1 MIHRKTEKEIEV
13 MREANRIVSD
23 VHRLLIPLIKPGTRV
38 SELDALAEDYIRA
51 NGALPAFKGYGSG
64 SKSIPPFPG
73 TLCVSIDDEV
83 VHGIPTDRTL
93 REGEIVS
100 VDVGAEKSGF
110 FGDGAMTHPVG
121 IVDAEKLRLLRV
133 TKESLF
139 RGIDQ
144 AVPGNRLHDISA
156 AIQEHVET
164 NGFTIVRD
172 LVGHGIGRSLH
183 EDPPV
188 PNFGRK
194 GGGPLL
200 EAGMTLAIEPMVNYG
215 GFRVK
220 IDTNG
225 WTVRTRDGTPSA
237 HFEHTVHISKDGPV
251 LLTNHFKR
259 ENGETRIDNG

>member
-1 MIHRKTEKEIEV
+1 MIHRKTEQEIEV

-23 VHRLLIPLIKPGTRV
+23 VHRLLMPLVKPGTRV
-38 SELDALAEDYIRA
+38 SELDAMAEEFIRA
-51 NGALPAFKGYGSG
+51 NGARPAFKGYASG

-100 VDVGAEKSGF
+100 VDVGAEKDGF
-110 FGDGAMTHPVG
+110 FGDGAITLPVG
-121 IVDAEKLRLLRV
+121 VVDAEKLRLLRV

-156 AIQEHVET
+156 AIQEHVEA
-164 NGFTIVRD
+164 NGFTVVRD
-172 LVGHGIGRSLH
+172 LVGHGIGRNLH

-194 GGGPLL
+194 GSGPVL

-220 IDTNG
+220 IDANG
-225 WTVRTRDGTPSA
+225 WTVRTRDGAPSA
-237 HFEHTVHISKDGPV
+237 HFEHTVYISNNGPV
-251 LLTNHFKR
+251 LLTNHFER

>member
-13 MREANRIVSD
+13 MRESNQIVSD
-23 VHRLLIPLIKPGTRV
+23 VHRLLMPLVKPGVRV
-38 SELDALAEDYIRA
+38 SELDALAEEFIRA

-64 SKSIPPFPG
+64 SRSIPSFPA

-93 REGEIVS
+93 LEGEIVS
-100 VDVGAEKSGF
+100 VDVGAEKSGY
-110 FGDGAMTHPVG
+110 FGDGAITLPVG
-121 IVDAEKLRLLRV
+121 IVDSEKLRLLKV
-133 TKESLF
+133 TKESLY

-156 AIQEHVET
+156 AIQEHVEA
-164 NGFTIVRD
+164 NGFTVVRD
-172 LVGHGIGRSLH
+172 LVGHGIGKKLH
-183 EDPPV
+183 EEPPV

-194 GGGPLL
+194 GTGPVL

-220 IDTNG
+220 IDMNG
-225 WTVRTRDGTPSA
+225 WTVRTRDGAPSA
-237 HFEHTVHISKDGPV
+237 HFEHTVYISKDGPV
-251 LLTNHFKR
+251 LLTNHFER
-259 ENGETRIDNG
+259 DHG